1 VQVNSDSDSESDL
14 TSSGSDSEIDQTAPT
29 SSLNVDE
36 RRTRRGVYAVLQKKD
51 DESDESEDEDGNNVP
66 LADAPDIPA
75 DGEIE
80 LMTEVDISS
89 ELTSLTPSVPP
100 SESANEAY
108 SLPTPAP
115 ASRLPSCTSS
125 LAPLPSPNDR
135 HSTPNRGESS
145 PFRSI
150 ISTRRQRARAS
161 ERNSPADVNTQLVT
175 PPLSEDAETTPTKR
189 ALRSTSAVRMSAG
202 LSADKGKQKDPVSTP
217 LPTPSKGKII
227 GKDDVTVKKEE
238 TEPRTLRV
246 RPSALNL
253 VEASKEP
260 PPREIPRGPDG
271 KPLPIC
277 STCFNVLPVI
287 SVDSKVVWGLGL
299 EGSPRKKKK
308 KQDCPRY
315 VHNFIFRFIGNP
327 DSFKKMYPPL
337 CHIRTTMAWP
347 RSTTRCG
354 IFANPA

>member
-1 VQVNSDSDSESDL
+1 
-14 TSSGSDSEIDQTAPT
+14 
-29 SSLNVDE
+29 VDE
-36 RRTRRGVYAVLQKKD
+36 RRTRRGVYAVLQKKE

-66 LADAPDIPA
+66 LAGAPDIPA

-80 LMTEVDISS
+80 LMTEIDISS

-100 SESANEAY
+100 SESANEAHT
-108 SLPTPAP
+108 LPTPTP

-125 LAPLPSPNDR
+125 LTSFSPNDR
-135 HSTPNRGESS
+135 HSTPKRGESS

-189 ALRSTSAVRMSAG
+189 ALRSTSSAG
-202 LSADKGKQKDPVSTP
+202 LSGDKGKQKDTVLTP
-217 LPTPSKGKII
+217 LPTPSKGKSA

-253 VEASKEP
+253 VEVSKEP

-299 EGSPRKKKK
+299 ENSPRKKKK

-315 VHNFIFRFIGNP
+315 VHNFVFRLYLQPSNV
-327 DSFKKMYPPL
+327 
-337 CHIRTTMAWP
+337 
-347 RSTTRCG
+347 
-354 IFANPA
+354 